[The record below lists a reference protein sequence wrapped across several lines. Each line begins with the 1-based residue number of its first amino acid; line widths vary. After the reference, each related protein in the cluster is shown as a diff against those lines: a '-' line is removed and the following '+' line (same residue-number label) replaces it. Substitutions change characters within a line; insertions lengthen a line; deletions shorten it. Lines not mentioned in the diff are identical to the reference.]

1 MGKITF
7 AMTKKQFKKYMHIE
21 RFDTTEVQNIELGEC
36 YIFPKIDGTN
46 ASIWLDDGELQAG
59 SRKRHLSVDNDNSG
73 FCKWA
78 KEQPNL
84 LAYLQ
89 ENPTHRLFGEWLCL
103 SGDTKIRLV
112 SGGKRGHTMTL
123 KEIYEYANMPV
134 EEVANYTKKNGVK
147 SVTIREPWWKRY
159 GYPQLFTLHI
169 DDDIIKPHRMQNIIY
184 TGKKDVYKITT
195 RKGFTIKSTLEH
207 KFLTNYGWTQ
217 LKEIK
222 VDDVVA
228 VSPLNLYPNERTR
241 RKRSREI
248 DRIQDAYKESIGK
261 CEKCGLATCLEIH
274 HIDLNPNNNAE
285 SNLKVLCRECHKWL
299 HKDNIKANYDYN
311 YEFDKVISI
320 DRIGEEDCYDITMEG
335 YDENT
340 ANFVANGFIVHN
352 CPHSLKT
359 YREDAWRHFYVFDVA
374 LDKEESEI
382 AHEEDSQHYIPYDA
396 YKPLL
401 EKHGI
406 DFISPL
412 AIIKRPS
419 YEQLIKQLE
428 KNVFLI
434 EDGKGT
440 GEGIVIKNYDFFNRY
455 GRQIWAKIVT
465 SEFKEKHNK
474 TMGAPKVEGKKI
486 LEEEIAKKYVTTALC
501 EKVKAKIELDNDGF
515 ESKHIP
521 RLLNTVYYDVI
532 KEESWNFIKE
542 FKNPTI
548 NYKTLQHFIFVQ
560 VKIRI

>member
-1 MGKITF
+1 
-7 AMTKKQFKKYMHIE
+7 MTKKQFKKYMHIE

-59 SRKRHLSVDNDNSG
+59 SRKRHLNVDNDNSG

-89 ENPTHRLFGEWLCL
+89 ENPTHRLFGEWL
-103 SGDTKIRLV
+103 
-112 SGGKRGHTMTL
+112 
-123 KEIYEYANMPV
+123 
-134 EEVANYTKKNGVK
+134 
-147 SVTIREPWWKRY
+147 
-159 GYPQLFTLHI
+159 
-169 DDDIIKPHRMQNIIY
+169 
-184 TGKKDVYKITT
+184 
-195 RKGFTIKSTLEH
+195 
-207 KFLTNYGWTQ
+207 
-217 LKEIK
+217 
-222 VDDVVA
+222 
-228 VSPLNLYPNERTR
+228 
-241 RKRSREI
+241 
-248 DRIQDAYKESIGK
+248 IQ
-261 CEKCGLATCLEIH
+261 
-274 HIDLNPNNNAE
+274 
-285 SNLKVLCRECHKWL
+285 
-299 HKDNIKANYDYN
+299 
-311 YEFDKVISI
+311 
-320 DRIGEEDCYDITMEG
+320 
-335 YDENT
+335 
-340 ANFVANGFIVHN
+340 
-352 CPHSLKT
+352 HSLKT

-428 KNVFLI
+428 KNMFLI